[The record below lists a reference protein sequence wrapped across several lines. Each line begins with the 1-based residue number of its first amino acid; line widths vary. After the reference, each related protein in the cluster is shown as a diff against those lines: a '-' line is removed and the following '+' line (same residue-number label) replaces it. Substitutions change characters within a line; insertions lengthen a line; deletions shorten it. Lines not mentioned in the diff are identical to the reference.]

1 MRMRNVL
8 AGAALGSALV
18 LGGLAAPAQAAPAQA
33 VSAQAD
39 SNMTAAAPNTASAI
53 IRVGW
58 YSSLAR
64 CEADGENAAYSY
76 WYCEW
81 SSSRGAWGLYV
92 DNDS

>member
-18 LGGLAAPAQAAPAQA
+18 LGGLATPAQAAPAT
-33 VSAQAD
+33 VD
-39 SNMTAAAPNTASAI
+39 SRTTAAAPITTFSI

-58 YSSLAR
+58 YSSLAA
-64 CEADGENAAYSY
+64 CEADGENSAYSY
-76 WYCEW
+76 WYCRW

>member
-18 LGGLAAPAQAAPAQA
+18 LGGLAAPAQAAPAP
-33 VSAQAD
+33 VD
-39 SNMTAAAPNTASAI
+39 SNTTAAAPTTAFSI
-53 IRVGW
+53 VRVGW
-58 YSSLAR
+58 YSTLAR
-64 CEADGENAAYSY
+64 CEGDGENSVYSY

-92 DNDS
+92 DNES